1 MELVA
6 RSERLSLVAPSMEHL
21 DALCAMWS
29 DAETMRYVG
38 KGLAWTREEVAARI
52 ERAMKSH
59 AERGMAFWTIVRNGD
74 GVVLGQGGVVPIEFD
89 GPEIELGYRLG
100 RAHWGRGYATEAAGL
115 TRDHAFGALGVGRL
129 VAVTYPENVASRRV
143 LAKVGF
149 RETGESDK
157 YYGVHAIT
165 FEMTP
170 ADLPERA
177 GVAGA

>member
-1 MELVA
+1 MQVVA
-6 RSERLSLVAPSMEHL
+6 RSERLTLAVPSMEHL

-29 DAETMRYVG
+29 DAETMRYIG
-38 KGLAWTREEVAARI
+38 KGVPWTREEVSARI
-52 ERAMKSH
+52 ERAVKSH
-59 AERGMAFWTIVRNGD
+59 AERGMTFWTIVRNAD

-115 TRDHAFGALGVGRL
+115 ARDHAFGALGVERL
-129 VAVTYPENVASRRV
+129 VAVTYPENLASRRV

-149 RETGESDK
+149 RETGESEK
-157 YYGVHAIT
+157 YYGVHAVT

-177 GVAGA
+177 GGAEA